1 MYQAVMDIGTNTSRL
16 IVVRTEEGRD
26 ETVTRDIL
34 TTRIGQG
41 LGGGHLKITE
51 EAARRTLE
59 GLKGF
64 RDKMA
69 AYPVER
75 VWLIGTQALREASN
89 REDFRALVRRELGW
103 ELLVISGKAEAYL
116 SYTGAASVLVKPGE
130 SALVLDIGGGST
142 ELMASAGQNIS
153 GASAPIGGLRL
164 LEQPLSQPQILSCL
178 QAGWQGLEV
187 PEEGPLIGVGGTAT
201 TLGAIALKMKR
212 YDADALAGTRIS
224 RRQAAETIK
233 LLEAMTPAERLAL
246 PGMMPGREDILP
258 WGLRILLEA
267 MTYCRREELLIC
279 DRDLMYGILRLSGP
293 EDLTRIS

>member
-293 EDLTRIS
+293 EDLPRIS